1 MKMQGNDHSSP
12 VQWALNPDKIA
23 LRLLIFCG
31 SCELLF
37 LILDYHVNFGR
48 GVSVV
53 GIRELANLAREDS
66 LSSWFAYTQ
75 TLLIG
80 LTLWLTYLLVRRDAA
95 PWSRRGWVI
104 LASFFTYMA
113 VDDGAKLH
121 ERFGSTIRRVLQGE
135 GGEGNSTNIGGKAF
149 EIFPSYSWQITFL
162 PVFVALGCF
171 TLWFLWTE
179 LNQRR
184 MRFVVVAAL
193 GCFVTAVF
201 MDFIEGLEPDHP
213 LNFYTHINRSLD
225 LDDWAIVRFRNSGYD
240 TLRHFS
246 KTVEESLEMF
256 GNSLMWFVFVT
267 NLGRVATELRVRFS
281 PLK

>member
-1 MKMQGNDHSSP
+1 MMPQVTNAEAP
-12 VQWALNPDKIA
+12 VQLGFDPRRFA
-23 LRLLIFCG
+23 LRLLIFCA

-37 LILDYHVNFGR
+37 LVFDYHINFGR
-48 GVSVV
+48 WASVS
-53 GIRELANLAREDS
+53 GIRALANLAREDS

-80 LTLWLTYLLVRRDAA
+80 LTLWLTYLLVRREAT
-95 PWSRRGWVI
+95 PWGRRGWMI

-135 GGEGNSTNIGGKAF
+135 AGEGNSTNIGGKAF
-149 EIFPSYSWQITFL
+149 DIFPSYSWQITFL
-162 PVFVALGCF
+162 PVFVVLGCF

-179 LNQRR
+179 LNQKR

-193 GCFVTAVF
+193 GCFVTAVSL
-201 MDFIEGLEPDHP
+201 DFIEGLEPEHP
-213 LNFYTHINRSLD
+213 LNFYTRIDRSLD
-225 LDDWAIVRFRNSGYD
+225 LDDWAMVRFRSSGYD

-246 KTVEESLEMF
+246 KAIEESFEMF

-267 NLGRVATELRVRFS
+267 NLGRVATELRLRFS

>member
-1 MKMQGNDHSSP
+1 MNP
-12 VQWALNPDKIA
+12 VRMAFDPEKVA

-31 SCELLF
+31 SCQVLF
-37 LILDYHVNFGR
+37 LILDYHINFGR
-48 GVSVV
+48 WTRISGM
-53 GIRELANLAREDS
+53 RELANLAREDS

-80 LTLWLTYLLVRRDAA
+80 LTLWLTYLLVRRDAT
-95 PWSRRGWVI
+95 PWRRRGWMI

-149 EIFPSYSWQITFL
+149 DIFPSYSWQITFL
-162 PVFVALGCF
+162 PVFIALGCF

-179 LNQRR
+179 LNQKRL
-184 MRFVVVAAL
+184 RFVVVAAL
-193 GCFVTAVF
+193 SCFVTAVF
-201 MDFIEGLEPDHP
+201 MDFVEGLEPEHP
-213 LNFYTHINRSLD
+213 LNFYTRIDQRLD
-225 LDDWAIVRFRNSGYD
+225 LDHWSIIRFRSSGYD
-240 TLRHFS
+240 MLRHFS
-246 KTVEESLEMF
+246 KAIEESIEMF

-267 NLGRVATELRVRFS
+267 NLGCVAGELRLRFS